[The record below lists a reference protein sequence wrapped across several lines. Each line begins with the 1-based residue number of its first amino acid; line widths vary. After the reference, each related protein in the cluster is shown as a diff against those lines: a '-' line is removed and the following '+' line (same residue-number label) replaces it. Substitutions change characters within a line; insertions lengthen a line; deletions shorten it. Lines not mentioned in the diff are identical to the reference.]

1 MKKIQR
7 INVTVVEK
15 VIDDTIICEKVV
27 TFEPVLIKVEHVVM
41 IEQSYLQG
49 ISCYI
54 ITLTTGDKIYT
65 DDIKSIIG
73 YSNKL

>member
-7 INVTVVEK
+7 INITVIEK
-15 VIDDTIICEKVV
+15 VIDNTVICEKVV
-27 TFEPVLIKVEHVVM
+27 TLEPVLVKVEHVVM
-41 IEQSYLQG
+41 IEQGHLQG
-49 ISCYI
+49 VSCYV

-65 DDIKSIIG
+65 DDIKPIIG

>member
-7 INVTVVEK
+7 INITVVEK
-15 VIDDTIICEKVV
+15 IIDHTVICEKIVEL
-27 TFEPVLIKVEHVVM
+27 EPVLVKEDHVVM
-41 IEQSYLQG
+41 IEQGNLQG

-54 ITLTTGDKIYT
+54 ITMSTGDKIHT
-65 DDIKSIIG
+65 NDIKPIIG